1 MNERVDALRD
11 KLLGGEARAAAD
23 IDPETEEIVL
33 DNGKNILKTAIIRIL
48 AGLMILITT
57 ITATKTLKTE
67 SPKLILK
74 ICMMTILLCMH
85 RIMI

>member
-1 MNERVDALRD
+1 
-11 KLLGGEARAAAD
+11 
-23 IDPETEEIVL
+23 
-33 DNGKNILKTAIIRIL
+33 
-48 AGLMILITT
+48 MILITT